1 MKIIEMSS
9 ARRPL
14 AEYAADLGDEIILVT
29 DHRKRPVAAVVPLK
43 NVDRESIAL
52 STNPEF
58 LRIVQR
64 SRSALAEGRTLTLTQ
79 MRKKVT
85 PVRARRAK
93 AAASRTKTSV
103 KSR

>member
-14 AEYAADLGDEIILVT
+14 AEYAADLGDEIIVVT
-29 DHRKRPVAAVVPLK
+29 DRKRPVAAVVPLK

-52 STNPEF
+52 STNPDF
-58 LRIVQR
+58 LRVIQR
-64 SRSALAEGRTLTLTQ
+64 SRSALAAGRTLTLAQ
-79 MRKKVT
+79 MRRKVA
-85 PVRARRAK
+85 PLRARGAK
-93 AAASRTKTSV
+93 AAGTRAKPPV